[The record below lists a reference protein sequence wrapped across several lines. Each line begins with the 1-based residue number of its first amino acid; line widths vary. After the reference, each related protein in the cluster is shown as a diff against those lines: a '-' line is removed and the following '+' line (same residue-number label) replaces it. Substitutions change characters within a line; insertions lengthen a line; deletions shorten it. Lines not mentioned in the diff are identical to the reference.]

1 MAAADDDTTTLRG
14 WLAAFADATGS
25 EPPTDQ
31 EVEQLLD
38 LARHAAH
45 RAVRP
50 TAPLACFLA
59 GRSGRP
65 VDELLALVEAD
76 PRLRADD

>member
-1 MAAADDDTTTLRG
+1 MADARDTTTLDG
-14 WLAAFADATGS
+14 WLAEFAAAAGTT
-25 EPPTDQ
+25 PPTA
-31 EVEQLLD
+31 EVDQLLD

-59 GRSGRP
+59 GRTGRP
-65 VDELLALVEAD
+65 VAELLALVEAD
-76 PRLRADD
+76 PRLRAED

>member
-1 MAAADDDTTTLRG
+1 MADERDTTTLDG
-14 WLAAFADATGS
+14 WLAEFAAAAGAT
-25 EPPTDQ
+25 PPTDA
-31 EVEQLLD
+31 EVEHLLD

-65 VDELLALVEAD
+65 VGELLALVEAD
-76 PRLRADD
+76 PRLRADG

>member
-1 MAAADDDTTTLRG
+1 MADPSDTTTLEG
-14 WLAAFADATGS
+14 WLEAFSAAAGTT
-25 EPPTDQ
+25 PPTPD

-59 GRSGRP
+59 GRTGRP
-65 VDELLALVEAD
+65 VGELLALVEAD

>member
-1 MAAADDDTTTLRG
+1 MGEPRDTTTLEG
-14 WLAAFADATGS
+14 WLAEFAAATGTT
-25 EPPTDQ
+25 PPTDD
-31 EVEQLLD
+31 EVAQLLD

-65 VDELLALVEAD
+65 VGELLALVEAD
-76 PRLRADD
+76 PRLRAGD

>member
-1 MAAADDDTTTLRG
+1 MADAHDTTTLEG
-14 WLAAFADATGS
+14 WLAAFADATGTAAPS
-25 EPPTDQ
+25 DD
-31 EVEQLLD
+31 EVAQLLD

-65 VDELLALVEAD
+65 VAELLALVEAD
-76 PRLRADD
+76 PRLHAAD

>member
-1 MAAADDDTTTLRG
+1 MADPIDTSTLEG
-14 WLAAFADATGS
+14 WLAAFADAAGT
-25 EPPTDQ
+25 PPPSDD
-31 EVEQLLD
+31 EVAQLLD

-65 VDELLALVEAD
+65 VGELLALVDAD
-76 PRLRADD
+76 PRLRAED

>member
-1 MAAADDDTTTLRG
+1 MADAHDTTTLEG
-14 WLAAFADATGS
+14 WLATFAAEAGTTA
-25 EPPTDQ
+25 PTDD
-31 EVEQLLD
+31 EVAQLLD

-59 GRSGRP
+59 GRTGRP
-65 VDELLALVEAD
+65 VGELLALVEAD

>member
-1 MAAADDDTTTLRG
+1 MADAPDTTTLDG
-14 WLAAFADATGS
+14 WLATFAAAAGTA
-25 EPPTDQ
+25 PPTDD
-31 EVEQLLD
+31 EVAQLLD

-59 GRSGRP
+59 GRTGRP
-65 VDELLALVEAD
+65 VSELLALVEAD
-76 PRLRADD
+76 PRLRAED